1 MRKMKDS
8 GIEWIGEIP
17 ENWSV
22 GKTLYGLSMP
32 ITDGPHETPELYEEG
47 IPFVSAE
54 AVSNGNGKIDFEHI
68 RGYISKEYYD
78 ECCKKYTPAIND
90 IYMIK
95 SGATTG
101 KIALV
106 DTKEIFTIWSPLAVF
121 RCNKNKCYYKYLYY
135 VLQSDCYQKQ
145 IENGWS
151 FGTQQNI
158 GMRTLEK
165 LLICYPEIQ
174 EQARIADYLDKKCAE
189 IDAIIDATDM
199 TRMSLFFTDL
209 CVR

>member
-78 ECCKKYTPAIND
+78 EC
-90 IYMIK
+90 
-95 SGATTG
+95 
-101 KIALV
+101 
-106 DTKEIFTIWSPLAVF
+106 
-121 RCNKNKCYYKYLYY
+121 
-135 VLQSDCYQKQ
+135 
-145 IENGWS
+145 
-151 FGTQQNI
+151 
-158 GMRTLEK
+158 
-165 LLICYPEIQ
+165 
-174 EQARIADYLDKKCAE
+174 
-189 IDAIIDATDM
+189 
-199 TRMSLFFTDL
+199 
-209 CVR
+209 